1 MTSGFFIRDN
11 PFPSHHVSPF
21 VKLERTASTP
31 SGTPE
36 MVSSAKLT
44 QFRKRETTECYK
56 FQKLPMFNAEAI
68 GCFSCMPFRYTW
80 AVWNTIATTAPA
92 LLLLSVHSQS
102 VSPNLISLRSRM
114 QKYTIFLRLSNFGV
128 ILLSRLLQF
137 LSIVIGRFR
146 TFPYRC
152 FESNSLEISRAQ
164 TQMVFNV
171 AHPSY
176 SLGTNFRGK
185 IPFRRQPAQ
194 SWTINRNGTAQ
205 PSTMQHL
212 RSFGKFSK

>member
-36 MVSSAKLT
+36 KVSSAKLT

-80 AVWNTIATTAPA
+80 AVWNTIATTGTGAASAFGPFTISFSKSNFTA
-92 LLLLSVHSQS
+92 LSYAKVYYFSPLIQFRCNFIISSTSVPLYCYWSIPYLSVSMFPIQFTGNKS
-102 VSPNLISLRSRM
+102 CPN
-114 QKYTIFLRLSNFGV
+114 SNG
-128 ILLSRLLQF
+128 L
-137 LSIVIGRFR
+137 
-146 TFPYRC
+146 
-152 FESNSLEISRAQ
+152 
-164 TQMVFNV
+164 
-171 AHPSY
+171 
-176 SLGTNFRGK
+176 
-185 IPFRRQPAQ
+185 
-194 SWTINRNGTAQ
+194 
-205 PSTMQHL
+205 
-212 RSFGKFSK
+212 